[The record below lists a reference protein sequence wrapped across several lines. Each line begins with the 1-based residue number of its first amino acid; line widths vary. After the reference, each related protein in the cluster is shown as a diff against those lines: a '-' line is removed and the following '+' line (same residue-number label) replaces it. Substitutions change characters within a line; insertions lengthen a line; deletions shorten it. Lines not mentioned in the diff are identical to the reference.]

1 MQLLDIAV
9 DIDDMWGEELNSKP
23 ISEVP
28 ETIDLSAE
36 LDVASSSTMNDVAS
50 SSTMNDVASSSTMND
65 VAETTI
71 NTPPELFLTFIIVL
85 IALLLCLYFAIRYR
99 RNHAKN

>member
-36 LDVASSSTMNDVAS
+36 LDVASSSTMNDVA
-50 SSTMNDVASSSTMND
+50 NSSTMND
-65 VAETTI
+65 VAETAM

-85 IALLLCLYFAIRYR
+85 ISLLLCLYFAVRYR
-99 RNHAKN
+99 RNHANN

>member
-36 LDVASSSTMNDVAS
+36 LDVASSSTMN
-50 SSTMNDVASSSTMND
+50 NVASSSTMND
-65 VAETTI
+65 VAETAM

-99 RNHAKN
+99 RNHANN

>member
-36 LDVASSSTMNDVAS
+36 LDVASSSTMNNVAS
-50 SSTMNDVASSSTMND
+50 SSTMNEI
-65 VAETTI
+65 AETTI

-99 RNHAKN
+99 RNHAKNL

>member
-36 LDVASSSTMNDVAS
+36 LDVASSSTMNDVANS
-50 SSTMNDVASSSTMND
+50 LTMND
-65 VAETTI
+65 VAETAM

-85 IALLLCLYFAIRYR
+85 IALLLCLYFAVRYR

>member
-36 LDVASSSTMNDVAS
+36 LDVASSSTMN
-50 SSTMNDVASSSTMND
+50 N
-65 VAETTI
+65 VAETAM
-71 NTPPELFLTFIIVL
+71 NTPQELFWTFIIVL
-85 IALLLCLYFAIRYR
+85 IALLLCLYFAIRYK
-99 RNHAKN
+99 RNHANN

>member
-36 LDVASSSTMNDVAS
+36 LDVASSSTMN
-50 SSTMNDVASSSTMND
+50 NVASSSTMND

-85 IALLLCLYFAIRYR
+85 IELLLCLYFAIRYR
-99 RNHAKN
+99 RNHANN

>member
-36 LDVASSSTMNDVAS
+36 LDVASSSTMNDVA
-50 SSTMNDVASSSTMND
+50 NSSTMND

>member
-36 LDVASSSTMNDVAS
+36 LDVASSSTMNDVA
-50 SSTMNDVASSSTMND
+50 NSSTMND
-65 VAETTI
+65 VAETTM
-71 NTPPELFLTFIIVL
+71 NTPPVLFLTFIIVL

-99 RNHAKN
+99 RNHANN

>member
-36 LDVASSSTMNDVAS
+36 MDVASSSTMNDVA
-50 SSTMNDVASSSTMND
+50 NSSTMND

-85 IALLLCLYFAIRYR
+85 IALLLCLYFAIRYK
-99 RNHAKN
+99 RNHA

>member
-50 SSTMNDVASSSTMND
+50 SSTMNDI
-65 VAETTI
+65 AETTI

-99 RNHAKN
+99 RNHANN

>member
-36 LDVASSSTMNDVAS
+36 LDVASSSTMN
-50 SSTMNDVASSSTMND
+50 NVASSSTMND

-85 IALLLCLYFAIRYR
+85 IALLLCLYFAVRYR
-99 RNHAKN
+99 RNNANN

>member
-36 LDVASSSTMNDVAS
+36 LDVASSSTMN
-50 SSTMNDVASSSTMND
+50 NVASSSTMND
-65 VAETTI
+65 VAETAM

-99 RNHAKN
+99 RNHVKN

>member
-36 LDVASSSTMNDVAS
+36 LDVASSSTMNDVAN
-50 SSTMNDVASSSTMND
+50 SSTMNDI
-65 VAETTI
+65 AETTI

>member
-50 SSTMNDVASSSTMND
+50 SSTMNDVA
-65 VAETTI
+65 ETTI

-85 IALLLCLYFAIRYR
+85 IALLLCLYFAVRYR

>member
-9 DIDDMWGEELNSKP
+9 DIDDMWGEELNSIP

-36 LDVASSSTMNDVAS
+36 LDVASSSTMNNVAS
-50 SSTMNDVASSSTMND
+50 SSTMNDI
-65 VAETTI
+65 AETTI

>member
-36 LDVASSSTMNDVAS
+36 LDVASSSTMNNVAS
-50 SSTMNDVASSSTMND
+50 SSTMNDI
-65 VAETTI
+65 AETTM

>member
-36 LDVASSSTMNDVAS
+36 LDVASSSTMNNVAS
-50 SSTMNDVASSSTMND
+50 SSTINDI
-65 VAETTI
+65 AETTI

>member
-36 LDVASSSTMNDVAS
+36 LDVASSSTMNNVAS
-50 SSTMNDVASSSTMND
+50 SSTMNDI
-65 VAETTI
+65 AETTI

>member
-23 ISEVP
+23 ISEAP

-36 LDVASSSTMNDVAS
+36 LDVASSSTMNNVAS
-50 SSTMNDVASSSTMND
+50 SSTINDI
-65 VAETTI
+65 AETTI

>member
-36 LDVASSSTMNDVAS
+36 LDVASSSTMNNVAS
-50 SSTMNDVASSSTMND
+50 SSTINDI
-65 VAETTI
+65 AETTI

-85 IALLLCLYFAIRYR
+85 IALLLCLYFAVRYR
-99 RNHAKN
+99 RNHANN

>member
-36 LDVASSSTMNDVAS
+36 LDVASSSTMN
-50 SSTMNDVASSSTMND
+50 NVASSSTMND

>member
-9 DIDDMWGEELNSKP
+9 DIDDMWGEELNP
-23 ISEVP
+23 RTISEVP
-28 ETIDLSAE
+28 ETIDTSAE
-36 LDVASSSTMNDVAS
+36 LGVANSSTMN
-50 SSTMNDVASSSTMND
+50 NVASSSTMND
-65 VAETTI
+65 VAETAM
-71 NTPPELFLTFIIVL
+71 NTSPELFWTFIIVL

>member
-36 LDVASSSTMNDVAS
+36 LDVASSSTMNDVA
-50 SSTMNDVASSSTMND
+50 NSSTMND

-85 IALLLCLYFAIRYR
+85 IALLLCLYFAVRYR
-99 RNHAKN
+99 RNHANN

>member
-36 LDVASSSTMNDVAS
+36 LDVASSSTMN
-50 SSTMNDVASSSTMND
+50 NVASSSTMND

-99 RNHAKN
+99 RNHANN

>member
-36 LDVASSSTMNDVAS
+36 LDVASSSTMNDVA
-50 SSTMNDVASSSTMND
+50 
-65 VAETTI
+65 ETAM
-71 NTPPELFLTFIIVL
+71 NTPPVLFLTFIIVL

-99 RNHAKN
+99 RNHANN

>member
-50 SSTMNDVASSSTMND
+50 SSTMNDVA
-65 VAETTI
+65 ETTI

-85 IALLLCLYFAIRYR
+85 IALLLCLYFAIRYS

>member
-1 MQLLDIAV
+1 MQLLDRAV
-9 DIDDMWGEELNSKP
+9 DRDDMWGEELNSKP

-36 LDVASSSTMNDVAS
+36 L
-50 SSTMNDVASSSTMND
+50 DVASSSTMND

>member
-36 LDVASSSTMNDVAS
+36 LDVASSSTMN
-50 SSTMNDVASSSTMND
+50 N

-99 RNHAKN
+99 RNHAHN

>member
-36 LDVASSSTMNDVAS
+36 LDVASSSTMNNVA
-50 SSTMNDVASSSTMND
+50 NSSTMND
-65 VAETTI
+65 VAETAM
-71 NTPPELFLTFIIVL
+71 NTPPELFLTFIIVM

>member
-36 LDVASSSTMNDVAS
+36 LDVASSSTMNNFAS
-50 SSTMNDVASSSTMND
+50 SSTMNDI
-65 VAETTI
+65 AETTI

>member
-50 SSTMNDVASSSTMND
+50 SSTMNDI
-65 VAETTI
+65 AETSI

-85 IALLLCLYFAIRYR
+85 IALLLCLYFAVRYR
-99 RNHAKN
+99 RNHANN

>member
-36 LDVASSSTMNDVAS
+36 LDVASSSTMN
-50 SSTMNDVASSSTMND
+50 NVASSSTMND
-65 VAETTI
+65 VAETAM

-85 IALLLCLYFAIRYR
+85 IALLLCLYFAVRYR
-99 RNHAKN
+99 RNHANN

>member
-9 DIDDMWGEELNSKP
+9 DIDDMWGEELKSKP

-36 LDVASSSTMNDVAS
+36 LDVASSSTINNVAS
-50 SSTMNDVASSSTMND
+50 SSTMNDI
-65 VAETTI
+65 AETTI

>member
-36 LDVASSSTMNDVAS
+36 LDVASSSTMNDVA
-50 SSTMNDVASSSTMND
+50 NSSTMND

-99 RNHAKN
+99 RNHANN

>member
-36 LDVASSSTMNDVAS
+36 LDVASSSTMNDVA
-50 SSTMNDVASSSTMND
+50 NSSTMND

-99 RNHAKN
+99 RNHARN

>member
-36 LDVASSSTMNDVAS
+36 LDVASSSTMNGVAN
-50 SSTMNDVASSSTMND
+50 SSTMNDI
-65 VAETTI
+65 AETTI

>member
-1 MQLLDIAV
+1 MLDIAV

-50 SSTMNDVASSSTMND
+50 SSTMNDI
-65 VAETTI
+65 AETTI

>member
-36 LDVASSSTMNDVAS
+36 LDVASSSTMNDVAN
-50 SSTMNDVASSSTMND
+50 SSTMNDI
-65 VAETTI
+65 AETTI

-99 RNHAKN
+99 RNHANN

>member
-36 LDVASSSTMNDVAS
+36 LDVASSSTMN
-50 SSTMNDVASSSTMND
+50 NVASSSTMND
-65 VAETTI
+65 VAETAM
-71 NTPPELFLTFIIVL
+71 NTPPELFLTFIIVM
-85 IALLLCLYFAIRYR
+85 IALLLCLYFAVRYR
-99 RNHAKN
+99 RNHANN